1 MKKEAR
7 EKALKMFLKAK
18 GKITN
23 KSIADTVK
31 VNPLT
36 VGRWKKEH
44 KWDRELKKQ
53 EKEAA
58 GKPSGAVRKTA
69 QRDKALKLFLD
80 SGGNITNKE
89 LAQRVGVTAATIAKW
104 KNLDNWNKLAEAAP
118 SAADE
123 APAASRKPI
132 TAEPA
137 VAEKKTPVIDI
148 RKLAS
153 PEHLIE
159 INDRI
164 KMLLARDH
172 LTPAEVAGLA
182 RAKRDVIDAVE
193 LYVSIEVN
201 LSQFES

>member
-23 KSIADTVK
+23 KDIADAVK

-36 VGRWKKEH
+36 VGRWKKEN
-44 KWDRELKKQ
+44 KWDQELKKQ
-53 EKEAA
+53 ERPATKR
-58 GKPSGAVRKTA
+58 PSGVVRKKA
-69 QRDKALKLFLD
+69 HRDKALKLFLD

-89 LAQRVGVTAATIAKW
+89 LAQRVGVSPATIAKW
-104 KNLDNWNKLAEAAP
+104 KDLDNWSKQAKAAP
-118 SAADE
+118 
-123 APAASRKPI
+123 P
-132 TAEPA
+132 
-137 VAEKKTPVIDI
+137 AEKKAPVTPAKAPVPEKKAPAIDI
-148 RKLAS
+148 RQLAS

-164 KMLLARDH
+164 KTLLDREH